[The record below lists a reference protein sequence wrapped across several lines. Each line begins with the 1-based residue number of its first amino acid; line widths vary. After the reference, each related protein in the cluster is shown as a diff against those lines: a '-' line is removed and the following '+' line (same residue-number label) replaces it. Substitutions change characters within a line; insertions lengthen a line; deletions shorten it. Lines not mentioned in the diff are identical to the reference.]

1 MDHGKR
7 DEPVCRSPRLAFVFW
22 TLADGTL
29 LPCRSSCLR
38 PVSRRFSMNKL
49 ILLLVAAL
57 VLAPS
62 VTLAQAKKKDRPDT
76 EIEKAMDQM
85 AGAVRKLRSLVTDPA
100 QTATSL
106 ELVATIK
113 AGALEAKKHVPL
125 RAADVPEGDR
135 AAFVA
140 DFQKRMEAFVAAVA
154 KVERALKDGKNDEAG
169 RLFQELGRLQKA
181 GHKDF
186 QRPEEKEMK

>member
-1 MDHGKR
+1 
-7 DEPVCRSPRLAFVFW
+7 
-22 TLADGTL
+22 
-29 LPCRSSCLR
+29 
-38 PVSRRFSMNKL
+38 MNKL

-57 VLAPS
+57 VLSPS
-62 VTLAQAKKKDRPDT
+62 VTFAEAKKKDHPDT

-113 AGALEAKKHVPL
+113 AGALEAEKHVPL
-125 RAADVPEGDR
+125 RAADVPESDR

-140 DFQKRMEAFVAAVA
+140 DFQKRMDAFIAAVA
-154 KVERALKDGKNDEAG
+154 KIESALKDGKNDEAG
-169 RLFQELGRLQKA
+169 RLFKELGGLQKA

-186 QRPEEKEMK
+186 QRPEEKEMR